1 MIFFYEVTVLVKY
14 VQIYFRCIITWATFF
29 FRDENTRNGF
39 VTLFHQNLGE
49 VFHCLSH
56 DFSESK
62 GELRNLFFDWRNRSH
77 FDLNAEMSIFRNREA
92 DENELRESEIYVN
105 NVLDYFVACLS
116 ANNRLICLSL
126 DGQRDTVIELI
137 ESGNTIEMLEFVMRY
152 LVRQSTELK
161 LSLSESFGEFTWEKI
176 LSLLSVILGP
186 ILIGQDG
193 KHILD
198 ESGILLS
205 VISFVCC

>member
-1 MIFFYEVTVLVKY
+1 MISFYTCKICT
-14 VQIYFRCIITWATFF
+14 IYSRCIISWATFF
-29 FRDENTRNGF
+29 FRDENTNGF
-39 VTLFHQNLGE
+39 VSLFRQNLGE
-49 VFHCLSH
+49 VFRCLSH

-186 ILIGQDG
+186 ILIDQDG

-198 ESGILLS
+198 ESGVRLN
-205 VISFVCC
+205 VISLICC